1 MAAIRLD
8 RLPTWRVLPVP
19 PPALF
24 CAPANRRF
32 GTPSADY
39 WSPRCLTC
47 HRKVQQIQ
55 MVGRAYRMEGWR
67 GRKDETLGFIQFDPR
82 TSEGDVRQAMT
93 PQGGLATP
101 AGSGRLRS
109 NMAANLVAIT
119 LLVAGCSTTTQVSPP
134 ASSIHQGT
142 PVATT
147 APVTPPSIKGLGS
160 IVCSSKD
167 HCLATGTSVDG
178 HATLAITATTTDG
191 GAHWA
196 GVWLPERIDQLTG
209 LSCVS
214 SNRCVAVG
222 GRLVGNNV
230 LGRAVTTSD
239 GGLTWRTS
247 ILPHGLGA
255 ISDVWCSTDT
265 SCVAVGATPD
275 GSGGIALT
283 SQNLGVTW
291 TLRTLPVGQKS
302 LARVDCASWSSCI
315 AVGGGQSG
323 SGEMLVTTSDGGTSW
338 TTASLPI
345 GHDESGGIACPSTTD
360 CFAVGSE
367 TPGDGSP
374 SGLIFG
380 TSDGGT
386 SWTAE
391 SVPPGTTYLL
401 GIACPTT
408 VSCVVVGGGIL
419 PRGGPGAGTILTTSN
434 GGAVWTPRAAPPGVG
449 GLNDISC
456 PTLDDCVA
464 TGENPSGTA
473 AVVASTNNGGAT
485 WSDFSL

>member
-1 MAAIRLD
+1 M
-8 RLPTWRVLPVP
+8 
-19 PPALF
+19 
-24 CAPANRRF
+24 
-32 GTPSADY
+32 
-39 WSPRCLTC
+39 SPRECPKGLRSRGARQPGSIVAIDPAVGGTLDAEPAAGSC
-47 HRKVQQIQ
+47 SRPRWWSALSHGRLAWSQGWDTRIHPVRSSNIGKGRQQT
-55 MVGRAYRMEGWR
+55 M
-67 GRKDETLGFIQFDPR
+67 
-82 TSEGDVRQAMT
+82 S

-109 NMAANLVAIT
+109 NTAVILAAIT
-119 LLVAGCSTTTQVSPP
+119 LLVAGCSTTAKVSPP
-134 ASSIHQGT
+134 ASTIHQGT
-142 PVATT
+142 PDAT
-147 APVTPPSIKGLGS
+147 AASVTPPSISGLGS
-160 IVCSSKD
+160 IVCSSSD
-167 HCLATGTSVDG
+167 HCLAMGTSVDG
-178 HATLAITATTTDG
+178 QATMAITATTTDG

-247 ILPHGLGA
+247 ILPQGLGA
-255 ISDVWCSTDT
+255 ISDVSCPTDT

-275 GSGGIALT
+275 GTGGIALT
-283 SQNLGVTW
+283 SRNLGVTW
-291 TLRTLPVGQKS
+291 TTRTLPEGQKS
-302 LARVDCASWSSCI
+302 LAQVDCASSISCI

-323 SGEMLVTTSDGGTSW
+323 SGEMLVTTSDGGRSW
-338 TTASLPI
+338 ATTSLPV
-345 GHDESGGIACPSTTD
+345 GHDESGGIACPSTIY

-380 TSDGGT
+380 TSNGGT
-386 SWTAE
+386 SWTTE
-391 SVPPGTTYLL
+391 SVPSGTTYLL

-434 GGAVWTPRAAPPGVG
+434 GGAVWTPRAAPVGVG

-456 PTLDDCVA
+456 PTLNDCVA

-473 AVVASTNNGGAT
+473 AVVASTDNGGAT
-485 WSDFSL
+485 WSGFSL